1 MTDGNNFAPV
11 LENIEY
17 NGTSCKKGNPTN
29 VDTISLDDME
39 NNYNPAHD
47 VRKGAPTGVDALVLD
62 DMSNNYNPSLFQK
75 KGVPTGVDT
84 LILDDMGKTPAIEP
98 TSEKLI
104 ITDEEIIESFNPELR
119 TIFDN
124 LSDVQQQQILD
135 MRREQMGAEKTPAK
149 VTAPTL
155 DEDNYIPPSKETKET
170 VTPSEPVEAPVLDDE
185 PELPKYV
192 PKYVDEDVE
201 RAKREGAKQAV
212 ASQLTSNQKDSK
224 ESLRMMLELKEQRNA
239 ELAEKGFIITIIIA
253 VIGVIGAIAF
263 YLLYGGKLG
272 LDYKSSLSG
281 MGNII
286 KDSAMYIAIVSAV
299 GSLTLITGMNGFKSL
314 ATFII
319 IVCGIIQVFPGLA
332 MIPQH
337 NGNLVLAGILY
348 VISIGCTIT
357 EIVMLSAS
365 EAVGLYFKK
374 RK

>member
-1 MTDGNNFAPV
+1 MTDDNNFAPV

-29 VDTISLDDME
+29 VDAISLDDME
-39 NNYNPAHD
+39 NNYNPAYD
-47 VRKGAPTGVDALVLD
+47 VRKGAPTGVDTLVLD

-75 KGVPTGVDT
+75 KGMPAGVDT
-84 LILDDMGKTPAIEP
+84 LILDDMGTTPAIKNS
-98 TSEKLI
+98 SEKLI

-155 DEDNYIPPSKETKET
+155 DEDNYTPPSKETKET
-170 VTPSEPVEAPVLDDE
+170 ATPSEPVEAPVLDDE

-286 KDSAMYIAIVSAV
+286 KNSAMYIAIVSAV

-314 ATFII
+314 STFII